1 MPGFLNDG
9 FLGGKG
15 KGGGARG
22 EPGKT
27 PTIGPNGNWFIG
39 GVDSGQSAKAKLDL
53 SKFKQ
58 NEVVTVDAKT
68 GELKPSGVL
77 AGDGEVTTEPD
88 SVIIGAH
95 EWSSS
100 AENMTATN
108 TISGKVY
115 SPMWQEVKPKSKYGY
130 VRQHSKMRT
139 IDRFTDQ
146 STRVDNPSF
155 DVTVL
160 KNETAFS
167 VDVVLADSVTNLIM
181 EVYSQGKK
189 LYRSRWKS
197 KPAGPVNL
205 VLNSPSDFRI
215 GNTYTVKFL
224 SSDGVATLM
233 GGVNGNPKYTVNV
246 ATWTD
251 VQVATK
257 NWVNALPS
265 STLSNPVTHV
275 SLIGSDKLQM
285 THADGTKNVLALPS
299 QGGTDLTPLRDE
311 ITMLERSLTQ
321 QGNDITGLKA
331 KFGNLE
337 HAVDGLHSTYVYTG
351 AELPAFPDEVQ
362 GRYFITLKGQA
373 AREIVIDMPD
383 FDSGDIKDGTM
394 FYLSNDNA
402 QAKVTLESIADQTIG
417 GASTIDILPNHQL
430 LMFKNGDD
438 WVVAMNKPTATVAT
452 QISPEDIR
460 AAQNR
465 GDYPSGSLKQ
475 MGFGWWSVKASSV
488 GVTGKPNDSQ
498 GDLVVMHQKVSG
510 VGGKNGY
517 GVMLAFGQDTNG
529 KDAVWAQYRDG
540 TKWTTWFKV
549 NSGTP
554 SAPVDLS
561 AINKAIADTNTRVA
575 SLEQDVPK
583 LKTEIGD
590 IYAPDKVAFDAAV
603 NALIDTKLAAYK
615 PGGGGGGDHPQ
626 RVLPTIYASFANN
639 VPTSLTGA
647 VSSTN
652 GEATLIRIPSTR
664 SRVFILVEND
674 NDEAS
679 KVKGISVDGG
689 MSASWQPRDTT
700 IDGKKYRA
708 FYSAGAYSEKT
719 LKLKV
724 DFGQG

>member
-27 PTIGPNGNWFIG
+27 PTIGKNGNWFIG
-39 GVDSGQSAKAKLDL
+39 GVDTGQSAKAKLDL

-58 NEVVTVDAKT
+58 NEILTVDAKT
-68 GELKPSGVL
+68 GGLKGSGVY
-77 AGDGEVTTEPD
+77 ADDGEIEVSPD
-88 SVIIGAH
+88 SVAIGAH
-95 EWSSS
+95 KWSSS

-115 SPMWQEVKPKSKYGY
+115 APVWQEVKPKSKYGF
-130 VRQHSKMRT
+130 VRQHSSMRS
-139 IDRFTDQ
+139 IVRYSDQ
-146 STRVDNPSF
+146 STRIENPSF
-155 DVTVL
+155 EVSVK
-160 KNETAFS
+160 KNETVFS
-167 VDVVLADSVTNLIM
+167 IDVVLADAVTNLVM
-181 EVYSQGKK
+181 EVFSGSKR
-189 LYRSRWKS
+189 LYRSRWARKQ
-197 KPAGPVNL
+197 AGAANL
-205 VLNSPSDFRI
+205 ELNSPSDFRI
-215 GNTYTVKFL
+215 GGVYTVKF
-224 SSDGVATLM
+224 SSPDGDAVFM
-233 GGVNGNPKYTVNV
+233 GSPDGKPKYTANV
-246 ATWTD
+246 AFWTD
-251 VQVATK
+251 AQIASK
-257 NWVNALPS
+257 NWVNSLAS
-265 STLSNPVTHV
+265 NKSNPVTHV

-373 AREIVIDMPD
+373 AREIAIDMPD

-402 QAKVTLESIADQTIG
+402 QAKVTLESVADQTIG

-488 GVTGKPNDSQ
+488 GVTGKPQDSQ

-540 TKWTTWFKV
+540 SKWTSWFKV
-549 NSGTP
+549 NGGTAA
-554 SAPVDLS
+554 APVDLS

-575 SLEQDVPK
+575 SLEQDVPN

-590 IYAPDKVAFDAAV
+590 IYAPNKVAFDAAV

-615 PGGGGGGDHPQ
+615 PGGGGGDHPQ